1 MRITRIEATPYFPPL
16 RQFFGRSVKVGFGEL
31 KDFSFGLVR
40 VHTDEGIVGL
50 GEISSVRGPPPF
62 GPSGG
67 AQCGIV
73 TEVLAPSLIGED
85 PAHIA
90 RIHALMDLSI
100 DAMEPAKAAV
110 DMALYDIVGKWLGV
124 PVHVLLGGQVREHI
138 PLSFAIMFAS
148 PDEMAGF
155 ASELVADG
163 FNTVKVK
170 VGQGAD
176 TDEAAIRAIR
186 HTVGDGV
193 NVRVDANMAWKT
205 PEQALETLR
214 RIEPFGIEL
223 AEQPLIGTDLDGMAF
238 IRERTDIP
246 IMADESVWSPRTA
259 MQVLKREAADIVSVY
274 VSEAGGLFR
283 AAQIFSMCEAAG
295 VPNAIG
301 SMPETGVGTAA
312 EVHLGVAM
320 ANLTVAAD
328 CCGSIYYDEDFLKTP
343 LEVRDGFAH
352 PPQTPGL
359 GVEIDEE
366 VFTRWCEAG

>member
-1 MRITRIEATPYFPPL
+1 
-16 RQFFGRSVKVGFGEL
+16 
-31 KDFSFGLVR
+31 
-40 VHTDEGIVGL
+40 
-50 GEISSVRGPPPF
+50 
-62 GPSGG
+62 
-67 AQCGIV
+67 
-73 TEVLAPSLIGED
+73 
-85 PAHIA
+85 
-90 RIHALMDLSI
+90 MDLSI

-124 PVHVLLGGQVREHI
+124 PIHVLLGGQVREHI
-138 PLSFAIMFAS
+138 PLSFSIMFAS

-163 FNTVKVK
+163 FKTVKVK
-170 VGQGAD
+170 VGQGAN

-205 PEQALETLR
+205 PKEALETLR

-223 AEQPLIGTDLDGMAF
+223 AEQPLIGADLDGMAF

-320 ANLTVAAD
+320 ANLAVAAD

-343 LEVRDGFAH
+343 LEVRDGFAR